1 MFHPCTDP
9 IIFLAS
15 TVIKGMLMKFSH
27 LFGPVCSRRLGRSL
41 GIDLV
46 PFKTCTYDCVYCE
59 CGHTTHK
66 GTDRKEFFPVS
77 EVLSELDA
85 YLSGGPA
92 LDFITFSG
100 SGEPTLSTS
109 VGEVIRY
116 LKREFPSY
124 RVAVLT
130 NGSLFSL
137 PEVREDLLLADV
149 VLPTLST
156 VHEETFRTI
165 HHPAKDLSLKSILNG
180 IEQFRREYRGEIWL
194 EVFIIPGVNTSDKE
208 LSGLADEIR
217 RIRPDRIQLNT
228 LDRPGPAE
236 WVKPAGPGE
245 LSRIQAFLG
254 VPDTEAIHSSHH
266 ESPFSPDESDPSQTI
281 CELIRRRPCTVDD
294 IAQTTGLHRNEV
306 LKLLR
311 TIESEHQLLVKREK
325 RGVFYFLRDNP

>member
-1 MFHPCTDP
+1 
-9 IIFLAS
+9 
-15 TVIKGMLMKFSH
+15 MLMKSSH

-66 GTDRKEFFPVS
+66 LSERKEFFPVS
-77 EVLSELDA
+77 EVLSELDT
-85 YLSGGPA
+85 YLSGSPT

-109 VGEVIRY
+109 VGEVIRF
-116 LKREFPSY
+116 LKREFPAY

-137 PEVREDLLLADV
+137 PEVRKDLSLADV

-156 VHEETFRTI
+156 VNEETFRRI
-165 HHPAKDLSLKSILNG
+165 HRPAKDLPLKSILDG
-180 IEQFRREYRGEIWL
+180 IEQFRREYSGEIWL
-194 EVFIIPGVNTSDKE
+194 EVFIIPGVNTSDGE
-208 LSGLADEIR
+208 LTGLAEEIR

-228 LDRPGPAE
+228 LDRPGSDE
-236 WVKPAGPGE
+236 WVKPALPQE
-245 LSRIQAFLG
+245 LSRIKEFLG
-254 VPDTEAIHSSHH
+254 VPDTEAIHASHH
-266 ESPFSPDESDPSQTI
+266 ESPFAPDEGDPSEMI

-294 IAQTTGLHRNEV
+294 IAQTTGMHRNEV

-311 TIESEHQLLVKREK
+311 TIENDHHLLIKREN
-325 RGVFYFLRDNP
+325 RGVFYFLRDKS